1 MVNYT
6 PNIFKDVKKS
16 KTQEILVKDIM
27 LKVFPSFTED
37 MDIDEASKT
46 LIKKKISGAPVI
58 NDKNEA
64 VGFLSEKDVLK
75 LEMDMKYHNDQPRK
89 VRDYM
94 SKKIIQVQPNSDIH
108 EAIELFT
115 KYNFYCYPVVDNNK
129 VVGLVYRRSV
139 LKAVCKMVQASWK

>member
-16 KTQEILVKDIM
+16 KTQEILVKDII
-27 LKVFPSFTED
+27 LKVFPYFTED

-58 NDKNEA
+58 NEKNEA
-64 VGFLSEKDVLK
+64 VGFLSEKNCLK

-94 SKKIIQVQPNSDIH
+94 SKKIIPVQSTSDIH
-108 EAIELFT
+108 EAIELF
-115 KYNFYCYPVVDNNK
+115 KK
-129 VVGLVYRRSV
+129 V
-139 LKAVCKMVQASWK
+139 